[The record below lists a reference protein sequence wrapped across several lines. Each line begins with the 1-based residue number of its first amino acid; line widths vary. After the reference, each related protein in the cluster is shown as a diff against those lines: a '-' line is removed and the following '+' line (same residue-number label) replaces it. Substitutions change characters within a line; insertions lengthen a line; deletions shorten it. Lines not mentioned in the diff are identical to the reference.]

1 MPETFMRQVLVP
13 LEIDSSPAPPDSR
26 LLALSGSAM
35 GSAWSARLMLPGGAD
50 AHLQPALQA
59 ELDLVVAQMSH
70 WEPDSLLSRY
80 NRAPAG
86 SWHALPS
93 PFFEV
98 IDYALAVQQSSGGAY
113 DPAAG
118 ALVDLWGFGATRRYD
133 QAGFYGPDAQAIAA
147 VLARRRHARPVLDRQ
162 ARRLLQPGGA
172 VLDLSAVA
180 KGHAVD
186 RLALCLERLGIRHYL
201 VEAGGELRGAGVKGD
216 GQPWWVEIEGV
227 PDAAAD
233 TDAAAAATEQPLLA
247 LHGLAVATS
256 GDYRRF
262 YRQPAG
268 SRVSHTLDPRSGRP
282 IANGVAS
289 CTVIAPTCMAADA
302 LSTALTVLGPRDGL
316 ALAERD
322 GIAAR
327 FLVRAATAD
336 TGLTAITSSA
346 WRALLQ

>member
-1 MPETFMRQVLVP
+1 
-13 LEIDSSPAPPDSR
+13 
-26 LLALSGSAM
+26 
-35 GSAWSARLMLPGGAD
+35 MLPGGAD

-80 NRAPAG
+80 NRAPGG

-118 ALVDLWGFGATRRYD
+118 ALVDLWGFGATKRYD
-133 QAGFYGPDAQAIAA
+133 QAGFYAPDAQAIAA
-147 VLARRRHARPVLDRQ
+147 ALARRHHARPVLDRQ

-233 TDAAAAATEQPLLA
+233 TGAAAAAAEQPLLA

-262 YRQPAG
+262 YRQHAG

-322 GIAAR
+322 GIATR
-327 FLVRAATAD
+327 FLVRAAAAEA
-336 TGLTAITSSA
+336 GLAAITSSA